1 MEPPNRSSAHWQ
13 DSGAFRLRMES
24 ATVTAPAPAPA
35 PARPVPFE
43 NVSIT
48 SAFWASRIR
57 VVQRGAL
64 PAMQTQMKDTGRW
77 DCLKLQWKPGD
88 PNKPYVSRR
97 FSVLIHLLQG
107 VDGPYTYILTYLHTY
122 IITKTSILVSHSR
135 TVRWSASALF
145 TRFFFQGF
153 GHSEMARSG
162 VLYAQNHTRSDAEPA
177 RRRSRRQ
184 HTGRTARRRVHQY
197 ILYRKCIHCA

>member
-1 MEPPNRSSAHWQ
+1 MEPPNRSSAHASAQ

-88 PNKPYVSRR
+88 PNKPYVSESSFLR
-97 FSVLIHLLQG
+97 IHPSTAHGVDELHVYIHTLLQ
-107 VDGPYTYILTYLHTY
+107 
-122 IITKTSILVSHSR
+122 R
-135 TVRWSASALF
+135 
-145 TRFFFQGF
+145 
-153 GHSEMARSG
+153 
-162 VLYAQNHTRSDAEPA
+162 
-177 RRRSRRQ
+177 
-184 HTGRTARRRVHQY
+184 HQFW
-197 ILYRKCIHCA
+197 